1 MVNESI
7 IDMDIKSLKI
17 KVCGMTLQQNVDG
30 LEALDVDYIGNIF
43 YAKSSRSIHDV
54 VDSNAIKVGVFVKES
69 IDVIASQVKEH
80 GLSVVQLHGGE
91 LNEFCAL
98 VKELGVEVWKVFS
111 VDDDFNF
118 KELKNYPN
126 ADLFLFDTKSPK
138 HGGTG
143 VKFNWELLNK
153 IDNESPKSYL
163 ISGGIGAGDAK
174 EIKNLK
180 LNNLIGLDLNS
191 KFESAPG
198 VKNLD
203 LIKEFLKELKS

>member
-1 MVNESI
+1 MSTR
-7 IDMDIKSLKI
+7 DLKI

-43 YAKSSRSIHDV
+43 YAKSPRSIHNE
-54 VDSNAIKVGVFVKES
+54 VDSKAVKVGVFVKET
-69 IDVIASQVKEH
+69 IEVIGTQIKEH
-80 GLSVVQLHGGE
+80 ELSVVQLHGGE
-91 LNEFCAL
+91 SNEFCAL

-111 VDDDFNF
+111 VDNDFDF
-118 KELKNYPN
+118 EELKNYPN

-153 IDNESPKSYL
+153 IDNESPKKYL
-163 ISGGIGAGDAK
+163 LSGGIGSGDAQ

-203 LIKEFLKELKS
+203 LLKEFLKELRS